1 MDFTNKGNNKID
13 MNTFAI
19 KFIALIIGFASIHS
33 IFAWSGY
40 CDSCEEEKED
50 VFIQKN
56 KAGMVRTVKT
66 IDSDSIREVTETII
80 DRKGKL
86 IYSGYRKYKEGP
98 KYKERPLLGSS
109 YYLVQVINDGV
120 VWNIIHGETPCDFT
134 VIGPSGDFVSFHLEP
149 KDKPQVFVKNEFNFL
164 LSMAST
170 EYKYVKDTSYGYSDI
185 ASFKQHGCWR
195 YHLPRPEE
203 E

>member
-1 MDFTNKGNNKID
+1 
-13 MNTFAI
+13 MNTLVI
-19 KFIALIIGFASIHS
+19 KIIIILCLVFSFG

-40 CDSCEEEKED
+40 CDDCEEEKED
-50 VFIQKN
+50 VFVQKN

-66 IDSDSIREVTETII
+66 VDFDSIREVTETII
-80 DRKGKL
+80 DSKGKL
-86 IYSGYRKYKEGP
+86 IFSGYRKYKEGL

-120 VWNIIHGETPCDFT
+120 VWNIIQGETPCDFT
-134 VIGPSGDFVSFHLEP
+134 VIGPSGDSVSFHLNP
-149 KDKPQVFVKNEFNFL
+149 KGKPEALTRNEFNFL

-185 ASFKQHGCWR
+185 ASFKQHGCWK
-195 YHLPRPEE
+195 YHLPWPEE